1 MKTIDINTMNAQV
14 PVTDYLGEDGL
25 LYCGTCH
32 EAKEERFPEG
42 FRLLGGK
49 DTHPRL
55 CACERARR
63 EKEERENEARRHIQE
78 VERLRRSCFADR
90 CQYDMTFDSS
100 ALTHSQIETC
110 RRYAE
115 NWDEVVKG
123 NFGLLFWGDVG
134 TGKSYLA
141 ACIANALIEK
151 EVSVRMLNFGQILNA
166 GFEEKARIL
175 GDLSK
180 YGLLILDDFG
190 MERETEYGQEI
201 VFQVIDNRYQCRKP
215 MIITTNLS
223 LKTLSNPK
231 DLEHERIYG
240 RILEACIPIHF
251 DGENL
256 REKERQKKV
265 REFRKLI
272 IDRGKAGG
280 GGDERD

>member
-1 MKTIDINTMNAQV
+1 METIDINTLNSQV
-14 PVTDYLGEDGL
+14 PVSDYLGEDGL

-49 DTHPRL
+49 DMHPRL

-63 EKEERENEARRHIQE
+63 EKEERENEARRHEQE

-100 ALTHSQIETC
+100 AVTHGQIETC

-115 NWDEVVKG
+115 NWDDVVKS

-223 LKTLSNPK
+223 LQTLKNPN

-265 REFRKLI
+265 KEFRKLI
-272 IDRGKAGG
+272 IGRGKAGG
-280 GGDERD
+280 DGDECD

>member
-1 MKTIDINTMNAQV
+1 
-14 PVTDYLGEDGL
+14 
-25 LYCGTCH
+25 
-32 EAKEERFPEG
+32 
-42 FRLLGGK
+42 
-49 DTHPRL
+49 
-55 CACERARR
+55 
-63 EKEERENEARRHIQE
+63 
-78 VERLRRSCFADR
+78 
-90 CQYDMTFDSS
+90 
-100 ALTHSQIETC
+100 
-110 RRYAE
+110 
-115 NWDEVVKG
+115 
-123 NFGLLFWGDVG
+123 
-134 TGKSYLA
+134 
-141 ACIANALIEK
+141 
-151 EVSVRMLNFGQILNA
+151 
-166 GFEEKARIL
+166 
-175 GDLSK
+175 LSK

-223 LKTLSNPK
+223 LQTLKNPN

>member
-1 MKTIDINTMNAQV
+1 MKTIDINAKNTQM
-14 PVTDYLGEDGL
+14 PVTDYVGKDGL
-25 LYCGTCH
+25 LYCGICH
-32 EAKEERFPEG
+32 EAKEDRFPEG
-42 FRLLGGK
+42 FRLLGTLDK
-49 DTHPRL
+49 HPRL

-63 EKEERENEARRHIQE
+63 VKEERENKVRRHEQE
-78 VERLRRSCFADR
+78 VERLRRNCFTDR
-90 CQYDMTFDSS
+90 CQYNMTFDSS
-100 ALTHSQIETC
+100 AVAHGQIETC

-141 ACIANALIEK
+141 SCIANALIEK
-151 EVSVRMLNFGQILNA
+151 EVSVRMLNFDQILNA

-223 LKTLSNPK
+223 LKTLGNPK

-240 RILEACIPIHF
+240 RILEVCVPIHF

-272 IDRGKAGG
+272 IDRSEAES
-280 GGDERD
+280 GGDEYD

>member
-1 MKTIDINTMNAQV
+1 
-14 PVTDYLGEDGL
+14 
-25 LYCGTCH
+25 
-32 EAKEERFPEG
+32 
-42 FRLLGGK
+42 
-49 DTHPRL
+49 
-55 CACERARR
+55 
-63 EKEERENEARRHIQE
+63 
-78 VERLRRSCFADR
+78 
-90 CQYDMTFDSS
+90 MTFASS
-100 ALTHSQIETC
+100 EVAHDQVETC

-175 GDLSK
+175 ADLPK

-190 MERETEYGQEI
+190 MERDTEYGQEI

-223 LKTLSNPK
+223 LKTLSDPK

-240 RILEACIPIHF
+240 RVLEACIPIHF

-265 REFRKLI
+265 SEFRKLI

-280 GGDERD
+280 VADERD